1 MTALLQLCQS
11 LLMEQI
17 LAMFEID
24 LIAVEEATKP
34 HLHRKFKTITKVL
47 WCYRT
52 TPNRSFLM
60 LCC

>member
-34 HLHRKFKTITKVL
+34 HLHFFNAVVL
-47 WCYRT
+47 MEIV
-52 TPNRSFLM
+52 LDVGI
-60 LCC
+60 LEHD

>member
-47 WCYRT
+47 W
-52 TPNRSFLM
+52 
-60 LCC
+60 